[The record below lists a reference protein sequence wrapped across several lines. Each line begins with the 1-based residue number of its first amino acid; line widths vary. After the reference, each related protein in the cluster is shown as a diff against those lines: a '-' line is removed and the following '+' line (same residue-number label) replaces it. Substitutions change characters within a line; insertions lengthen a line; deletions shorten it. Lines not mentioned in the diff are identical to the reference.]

1 MIGADLD
8 DPQFTELV
16 GELSLKN
23 ELFRK
28 LWARHDVR
36 DKPAGTKRFNH
47 PLLGPLE
54 LGYENLTVNGT
65 SGQTLTVYHAS
76 PGTTSEQAITL
87 LCSMPA
93 AQPSSRPNAGAGAGL
108 LYICTS

>member
-1 MIGADLD
+1 
-8 DPQFTELV
+8 LV
-16 GELSLKN
+16 SIICRHSSSRPSRKS

-28 LWARHDVR
+28 LWAQS
-36 DKPAGTKRFNH
+36 AGTKRFNH

-65 SGQTLTVYHAS
+65 SGQTLTVYHAF

-87 LCSMPA
+87 LSSMPA
-93 AQPSSRPNAGAGAGL
+93 AHPSSRPNAGAGAGL